1 MATQRPR
8 GKSLPQPQ
16 RDLAIRVFA
25 ELMTRYRTATE
36 LAEALN
42 TDGSVISH
50 ARKGGASL
58 GILVEACKLAGT
70 PTADMA
76 AAGIPVAGAGCTR
89 DEALRM
95 LAAEEGITGKS
106 WEHFLRVR
114 GNLGMGAMTML
125 EALKMLQVI
134 QETGKTIE
142 GEANAAAVD
151 NLFAEKPKKRR

>member
-25 ELMTRYRTATE
+25 TLIDRYKTGTA
-36 LAEALN
+36 LAAALN
-42 TDGSVISH
+42 TDGSVVSH
-50 ARKGGASL
+50 ARKGGTSL
-58 GILVEACKLAGT
+58 GLLVEACKLAGT
-70 PTADMA
+70 PTSEMV
-76 AAGIPVAGAGCTR
+76 AAGIPVAGQGCTK

-95 LAAEEGITGKS
+95 LAEEEGISEKS
-106 WEHFLRVR
+106 WAHFLRVR
-114 GNLGMGAMTML
+114 GNLGMGSMTML

-151 NLFAEKPKKRR
+151 DLFAEKPKKRR